1 MQEHSF
7 QASGSTISRCMD
19 KIRNRTGPL
28 EIFGLNGSQAAF
40 FLANLFRQSGRCL
53 LVVMPDEAAARNMV
67 SDLEFFLPPGN
78 GKSHVES
85 FPSHSILP
93 YSGISFNSQIVAD
106 RICFLYRLLNDSN
119 PFVAVTTPKAACTR
133 LMAASALCDST
144 MELCPGKALS
154 RDGFAKSLVE
164 SGYLAASVVEDV
176 GEFGIRGGI
185 VDLFSPGQEYPLRV
199 EFFGDEIDSIRLF
212 SPDDQR
218 TIKRLDEAVVLPA
231 SEAVVRPDSMAE
243 LIHRFRARAL
253 DQGLAVTKVREIVQ
267 AIKEEG
273 RLGGMDSFLP
283 LVYGKTD
290 SLADYLPG
298 GCIPVVVEP
307 ARVAAQAVSHKRSLQ
322 DHLQSMEAKERLFL
336 PLEKTFDDWEEV
348 FETLSC
354 HKPLLLREL
363 FVSSTPDQQQTLES
377 ECRFSVGDNS
387 SLSGEIAAGR
397 DPDRLLEPLV
407 KWIEAQRQAGRIV
420 AAACANR
427 TRAQRLSHLLL
438 PWGFSLKEKWQPLES
453 GQKPGLYLAQGRLS
467 TGFVWENEGL
477 ALFTDDEVFG
487 PSRRRP
493 KMPPARPRTDLLDL
507 TGLKQGDFVVHL
519 EHGVACFEGLAKME
533 VNCVAN
539 DFLVLAFQDKD
550 KLYVPVD
557 KTHQVQK
564 YRGVS
569 EAAPSLDKLGGK
581 RWEAVKSRARK
592 TAQKIAADLVELYAR
607 RKVEPGFAFSPADDY
622 FAQFEAGFEFEETVD
637 QARAIMEVLC
647 DMEANNPMD
656 RLVCGDVGYGKT
668 EVALRASFKAVA
680 DGKQVAFLAPTTIL
694 AEQHFKTFSQRLAAY
709 PISVAGLNRFRSPV
723 EQKKLTEELAAGKVD
738 IIVGTHRLLQKD
750 VKFKDLGL
758 IIIDEEQRF
767 GVSHK
772 EKLKKL
778 RASVDALALTATP
791 IPRTL
796 HMTLSGIRDIS
807 VINTPPEQRR
817 PITTYIIPFD
827 DTVLAQAIKQEM
839 ARGGQIFFVHNRVQ
853 TIWNMANHVKK
864 LAPDARIGVAHG
876 QLAEKDLEKV
886 MADFVAKKI
895 DVLVCTA
902 IVESGLD
909 IATANTIIINRADMF
924 GLAQMYQLRGRVG
937 RSDTQAY
944 AYLIIPDESVLTRD
958 AQRRLKVLMEHSDL
972 GSGFQIAMSDLQIR
986 GGGSILGAAQSGHIA
1001 AVGYELYLSLVE
1013 EAVRNIK
1020 GEPDSRPLEP
1030 EINVDFDAYLPASY
1044 IPDMNQRLVAYRRLS
1059 KVADTPELSAFQ
1071 KELADRYGDIPKTA
1085 LRLLYKVMLK
1095 LLARKAGIKRLDL
1108 AGSTLRLSPS
1118 FEHQHS
1124 PGNVAGL
1131 VDKNRKSMRLFP
1143 DGELKVCLE
1152 ETAIEARVLAAKNIL
1167 KELATHVN
1175 L

>member
-1 MQEHSF
+1 MAEI
-7 QASGSTISRCMD
+7 GR
-19 KIRNRTGPL
+19 RTGPL
-28 EIFGLNGSQAAF
+28 DISGLSGSQAAF
-40 FLANLFRQSGRCL
+40 FLAELFTRSGRCL
-53 LVVMPDEAAARNMV
+53 LVVAPDEAAAGNMV
-67 SDLEFFLPPGN
+67 SDLEFFLPSGN
-78 GKSHVES
+78 DQSPVVS
-85 FPSHSILP
+85 FPAYHILP
-93 YSGISFNSQIVAD
+93 YSGIAFNSQTIAT
-106 RICFLYRLLNDSN
+106 RISALYRLLNN
-119 PFVAVTTPKAACTR
+119 AAPLVLVTTPKAACAR

-144 MELCPGKALS
+144 LGLFPGKALS
-154 RDGFAKSLVE
+154 RDGFAQSLVE
-164 SGYLAASVVEDV
+164 GGFVAASVVEEP
-176 GEFGIRGGI
+176 GEFGVRGGI
-185 VDLFSPGQEYPLRV
+185 VDLFSPGHEYPLRV

-212 SPDDQR
+212 SPADQR
-218 TIKRLDEAVVLPA
+218 TVKRLDEAVVLPA
-231 SEAVVRPDSMAE
+231 SEAVVRFDSLAE
-243 LIHRFRARAL
+243 VAHRFRARAL
-253 DQGLAVTKVREIVQ
+253 EQGLAVTKVREIVQ
-267 AIKEEG
+267 AVKEEG

-283 LVYGKTD
+283 LVYGRTD
-290 SLADYLPG
+290 SLVDYLPG
-298 GCIPVVVEP
+298 GCIPVIVEP
-307 ARVAAQAVSHKRSLQ
+307 GRVAAQAASHKRNLL
-322 DHLQSMEAKERLFL
+322 DHLQTMEAKERLFL
-336 PLEKTFDDWEEV
+336 PAEKTLDDWDRVLES
-348 FETLSC
+348 LSC
-354 HKPLLLREL
+354 LNPLFLREL
-363 FVSSTPDQQQTLES
+363 AVSSGQGQPQTLEAG
-377 ECRFSVGDNS
+377 CCFSVKDNS
-387 SLSGEIAAGR
+387 ALSAGIAAGR

-407 KWIEAQRQAGRIV
+407 QWIETHRAEGRVV

-427 TRAQRLSHLLL
+427 TRAERLRHLLL
-438 PWGFSLKEKWQPLES
+438 PYGLSLKEKWQPS
-453 GQKPGLYLAQGRLS
+453 DPGRKPGLYLAQGRLS
-467 TGFVWENEGL
+467 AGFVWESEGL
-477 ALFTDDEVFG
+477 AIFTDDEVFG
-487 PSRRRP
+487 PSRRHP
-493 KMPPARPRTDLLDL
+493 KTPPARPRTDLLDL

-533 VNCVAN
+533 VNGVAG
-539 DFLVLAFQDKD
+539 DFLVLAFQDRD
-550 KLYVPVD
+550 RLYVPVD
-557 KTHQVQK
+557 RTHQVQK

-569 EAAPSLDKLGGK
+569 EAAPSLDRLGGK
-581 RWEAVKSRARK
+581 RWETVKNRARK

-622 FAQFEAGFEFEETVD
+622 FAQFEAGFEFEETPD
-637 QARAIMEVLC
+637 QARAILEVIA
-647 DMEANNPMD
+647 DMEADTPMD

-680 DGKQVAFLAPTTIL
+680 DGKQVALLAPTTIL

-750 VKFKDLGL
+750 VKFRDLGL

-827 DTVLAQAIKQEM
+827 NTVLAQAIKQEKE
-839 ARGGQIFFVHNRVQ
+839 RGGQVFFVHNRVQ
-853 TIWNMANHVKK
+853 TIWNMANLVKK

-886 MADFVAKKI
+886 MAEFVAKKI

-1013 EAVRNIK
+1013 EAVRAIK
-1020 GEPDSRPLEP
+1020 GEPDTRPLEP
-1030 EINVDFDAYLPASY
+1030 EINVDFDAYLPSGY
-1044 IPDMNQRLVAYRRLS
+1044 IPDMDQRLVSYRRLS
-1059 KVADTPELSAFQ
+1059 RVADTPELSAFQ
-1071 KELADRYGDIPKTA
+1071 KELADRYGELPKTA

-1095 LLARKAGIKRLDL
+1095 LLARKAGIRRLDL
-1108 AGSTLRLSPS
+1108 AGTVLRLSPS
-1118 FEHQHS
+1118 PEHQCR
-1124 PGNVAGL
+1124 PEGAAALVA
-1131 VDKNRKSMRLFP
+1131 KNRQTMRLFP
-1143 DGELKVCLE
+1143 DGELKVNLE

-1167 KELATHVN
+1167 KELASHVS